1 MKKVKS
7 LDVTIKGYEEY
18 KDNIIKTYPKQ
29 FVSLIIK
36 EKDNGHEDVFVESIY
51 GVLGELFSEDG
62 REIIPFL
69 KEPQKYYI
77 DAFIKK
83 SYCKEI
89 IYEALV
95 LVINVYEKEE
105 GFVEP
110 KKDFLGNYVSN
121 YDKYTWWTIIDGE
134 CEIKCSISNQNPDI
148 VEEIEDYDNAK
159 LVINGDVVDVYF
171 FSYLV
176 GSISKKSSEEIIS
189 YLKNE
194 NVDVIPNFR
203 ISESRDTYQ
212 KRARLLIDLKEK
224 KYLEHSKYIRNK
236 SLLIEGVQVIRK
248 VREGNYFNF
257 YPVDDKDLDNPNLET
272 EIAKQEAKAARRGC
286 VIISLIIVVFILLF
300 YLNKDKFNEN
310 NISES
315 NESKKSYVKSDY
327 SKPKTDTLAI
337 LNQRQMEVNNN
348 SDEIKN
354 AYKILKS
361 DHYYIDTEV
370 IRFTAL
376 YNKFRNTKYANR
388 LRKTRDSLSLE
399 QAKIMERVK
408 KELKNKKK
416 NEK

>member
-7 LDVTIKGYEEY
+7 LDVTIKGYKEY
-18 KDNIIKTYPKQ
+18 NDNIIKTYPKQ

-110 KKDFLGNYVSN
+110 KKEFLGNYVSN
-121 YDKYTWWTIIDGE
+121 YNKYTWWTIIDGE
-134 CEIKCSISNQNPDI
+134 CEIKCSISNQNPDV
-148 VEEIEDYDNAK
+148 VEEIEDGDNAK

-212 KRARLLIDLKEK
+212 KRARLLIYLKEK

-236 SLLIEGVQVIRK
+236 SLLIDGVQVVRK

-257 YPVDDKDLDNPNLET
+257 YPVDDKDLDNPNLEA
-272 EIAKQEAKAARRGC
+272 EIAKQEAKAAQRGC
-286 VIISLIIVVFILLF
+286 IIITIIVAVILIFFL
-300 YLNKDKFNEN
+300 
-310 NISES
+310 
-315 NESKKSYVKSDY
+315 
-327 SKPKTDTLAI
+327 
-337 LNQRQMEVNNN
+337 
-348 SDEIKN
+348 IKC
-354 AYKILKS
+354 S
-361 DHYYIDTEV
+361 
-370 IRFTAL
+370 
-376 YNKFRNTKYANR
+376 
-388 LRKTRDSLSLE
+388 
-399 QAKIMERVK
+399 
-408 KELKNKKK
+408 
-416 NEK
+416 

>member
-36 EKDNGHEDVFVESIY
+36 EKDNGHEDVFVESVY
-51 GVLGELFSEDG
+51 GLLGELFSENSE
-62 REIIPFL
+62 EIIPFL

-110 KKDFLGNYVSN
+110 KKEFLGNYVSN
-121 YDKYTWWTIIDGE
+121 YNKYTWWTIIDGE

-148 VEEIEDYDNAK
+148 VEEIEDGDNAK
-159 LVINGDVVDVYF
+159 LVINGDAVDVYF

-212 KRARLLIDLKEK
+212 KRARLLIYLKEK
-224 KYLEHSKYIRNK
+224 KYLELSEYIKDK
-236 SLLIEGVQVIRK
+236 SLLINGVQVVRK
-248 VREGNYFNF
+248 VRQGDYIHYF
-257 YPVDDKDLDNPNLET
+257 PVDDEELNNPNLEAELA
-272 EIAKQEAKAARRGC
+272 EIEKKRKERAEKMRIKKEKESRRGC
-286 VIISLIIVVFILLF
+286 IIMSIIFAVVLIFFL
-300 YLNKDKFNEN
+300 
-310 NISES
+310 
-315 NESKKSYVKSDY
+315 
-327 SKPKTDTLAI
+327 
-337 LNQRQMEVNNN
+337 
-348 SDEIKN
+348 IKC
-354 AYKILKS
+354 S
-361 DHYYIDTEV
+361 
-370 IRFTAL
+370 
-376 YNKFRNTKYANR
+376 
-388 LRKTRDSLSLE
+388 
-399 QAKIMERVK
+399 
-408 KELKNKKK
+408 
-416 NEK
+416 

>member
-7 LDVTIKGYEEY
+7 LDVTIKGYKEY
-18 KDNIIKTYPKQ
+18 NDNIIKTYPKQ

-105 GFVEP
+105 DFVEP
-110 KKDFLGNYVSN
+110 KKEFLGNYVSN
-121 YDKYTWWTIIDGE
+121 YNKYTWWTIIDGE
-134 CEIKCSISNQNPDI
+134 CEIKCSISNQNPDV
-148 VEEIEDYDNAK
+148 VEEIEDGDNAK

-176 GSISKKSSEEIIS
+176 GSVSKKSSEEIIS

-272 EIAKQEAKAARRGC
+272 EIAKQEAKAAQRGC
-286 VIISLIIVVFILLF
+286 IIMTIIAAVILLF
-300 YLNKDKFNEN
+300 FL
-310 NISES
+310 
-315 NESKKSYVKSDY
+315 
-327 SKPKTDTLAI
+327 
-337 LNQRQMEVNNN
+337 
-348 SDEIKN
+348 IKC
-354 AYKILKS
+354 S
-361 DHYYIDTEV
+361 
-370 IRFTAL
+370 
-376 YNKFRNTKYANR
+376 
-388 LRKTRDSLSLE
+388 
-399 QAKIMERVK
+399 
-408 KELKNKKK
+408 
-416 NEK
+416 

>member
-7 LDVTIKGYEEY
+7 LDVTIKGYKEY
-18 KDNIIKTYPKQ
+18 NDNIIKTYPKQ

-89 IYEALV
+89 IYEALI
-95 LVINVYEKEE
+95 LVINVYEKEK

-110 KKDFLGNYVSN
+110 KKEFLGNYVSN

-194 NVDVIPNFR
+194 NIDVTPNFR

-212 KRARLLIDLKEK
+212 KRARLLIDLEEK
-224 KYLEHSKYIRNK
+224 KYLELSEYIKDK
-236 SLLIEGVQVIRK
+236 SLLIDGVQVVRK
-248 VREGNYFNF
+248 VRQGNYIRYFS
-257 YPVDDKDLDNPNLET
+257 VDDKDLDNPNLEA
-272 EIAKQEAKAARRGC
+272 EIAKQEEKESRRGC
-286 VIISLIIVVFILLF
+286 FIISLVIVVFILLF
-300 YLNKDKFNEN
+300 YLNKDKFSKNEVP
-310 NISES
+310 
-315 NESKKSYVKSDY
+315 ESKKNYAKSDY
-327 SKPKTDTLAI
+327 SNPKTDTLVV
-337 LNQRQMEVNNN
+337 LNQRQMEVNND

-361 DHYYIDTEV
+361 DYYYIDTEV

-376 YNKFRNTKYANR
+376 YNKFRNTEYANI

-399 QAKIMERVK
+399 QKKIMERVK

-416 NEK
+416 